1 MATERRSHSKVDKL
15 PPELREAINDAIVNQ
30 RLTYKEITRLINE
43 AGHPISQKS
52 VERYGKDFLTKLDRI
67 STAREQAKAIIET
80 SVDSKL
86 EMAEATSTVAF
97 NLLMDMIT
105 NAMSEGKEVDK
116 LTLEAMRTLA
126 TLERSA
132 VSREKLRFEFDKGVS
147 KAAAQVKKELSAELA
162 KHPELLERINEIIDN
177 VESDLKGA

>member
-1 MATERRSHSKVDKL
+1 MAVERRSHSKVDKL
-15 PPELREAINDAIVNQ
+15 PPELREAINDAIVNKKM
-30 RLTYKEITRLINE
+30 TYKEITKLINE
-43 AGHPISQKS
+43 AGHCISQKS

-67 STAREQAKAIIET
+67 STAKEQSKGILET
-80 SVDSKL
+80 SVGSKL

-105 NAMSEGKEVDK
+105 NAMTEDREVDK
-116 LTLEAMRTLA
+116 LTLEAIRTLA

-147 KAAAQVKKELSAELA
+147 KAAAQVKKELSGELER
-162 KHPELLERINEIIDN
+162 HPEILARIAEIIDE
-177 VESDLKGA
+177 VENELKGG

>member
-1 MATERRSHSKVDKL
+1 MTERRSHSKVDKL
-15 PPELREAINDAIVNQ
+15 PPELREAINDAIVNKKM
-30 RLTYKEITRLINE
+30 TYKEITRLINE
-43 AGHPISQKS
+43 TGHSISQKS

-105 NAMSEGKEVDK
+105 NAMADGKEVDK

-147 KAAAQVKKELSAELA
+147 KAAAQVKKELSAELERQ
-162 KHPELLERINEIIDN
+162 PDLLLRINEVIDN
-177 VESDLKGA
+177 VENELKGA

>member
-1 MATERRSHSKVDKL
+1 VSLERRSHSKVDKL
-15 PPELREAINDAIVNQ
+15 PPELREAINDALVNKKM
-30 RLTYKEITRLINE
+30 TYKEITRLINE
-43 AGHPISQKS
+43 AGHSISQKS

-105 NAMSEGKEVDK
+105 NAMSEGREVDK

-147 KAAAQVKKELSAELA
+147 KATAQVKKELSAELE
-162 KHPELLERINEIIDN
+162 KHPEILMRIAEIIDG
-177 VESDLKGA
+177 VESELKSN